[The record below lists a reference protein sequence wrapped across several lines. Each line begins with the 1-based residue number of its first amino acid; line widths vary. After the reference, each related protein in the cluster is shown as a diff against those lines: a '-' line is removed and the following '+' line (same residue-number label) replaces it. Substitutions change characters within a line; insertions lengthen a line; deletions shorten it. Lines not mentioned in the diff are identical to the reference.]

1 MPIFRRGRRA
11 PAPPPATAWDPA
23 ATQPM
28 PVAHQT
34 VVEEYPPPAPPP
46 PREPNI
52 WPWLL
57 ALLALLLLGVGI
69 GVGYALTRNDDNNAA
84 TTTTTSP
91 PATTTVSVPDV
102 VGRRADVAASDL
114 VQVGLKPDLQRKL
127 SKRPSGTVIAQ
138 DPAAAAKVA
147 TGSRVV
153 LTVSRGVDTVSVPA
167 LTGLTLDEAL
177 QKLRAAGL
185 QADATRVASK
195 KPEGQIVGQIPGGSA
210 ELKKGATVKLQVSKG
225 LERVEVPDVVGQ
237 SEVDAATAL
246 AKAGLEA
253 AAKQVP
259 SDQPDG
265 TVVAQSPRAGEQA
278 AKGTRVQ
285 INVSG
290 GRTTTGG
297 TTTSTTTTTTTSSN
311 TVTVPDLVGSTFAD
325 ARRQLRDLG
334 LRADRKDVPSS
345 EPYGNVVAQ
354 YPAPGSTAKKGGS
367 IRVNVSVGR

>member
-1 MPIFRRGRRA
+1 MPIFRRGRRRPA
-11 PAPPPATAWDPA
+11 TQPAPAWDPA

-28 PVAHQT
+28 DVPVTVQER
-34 VVEEYPPPAPPP
+34 VVEEYPPPPPP
-46 PREPNI
+46 PGPQI

-57 ALLALLLLGVGI
+57 ALLALLLLGIGI

-84 TTTTTSP
+84 TTTSTAP
-91 PATTTVSVPDV
+91 PATTNVNVPNV
-102 VGRRADVAASDL
+102 VGRRADAAASDL

-127 SKRPSGTVIAQ
+127 SKRPSGTVIDQ
-138 DPAAAAKVA
+138 SPAAATSVA
-147 TGSRVV
+147 TGSKVV
-153 LTVSRGVDTVSVPA
+153 LTISRGVDTVSVPA

-177 QKLRAAGL
+177 QKLRVAGL
-185 QADATRVASK
+185 QADAARVSSK
-195 KPEGQIVGQIPGGSA
+195 KPEGQVVAQIPGGSA
-210 ELKKGATVKLQVSKG
+210 ELKKGATVKLSVSKG
-225 LERVEVPDVVGQ
+225 VERVDVPDVVGQ
-237 SEVDAATAL
+237 SEVDAAATL
-246 AKAGLEA
+246 TKAGLEV
-253 AAKQVP
+253 AAKRVP

-265 TVVAQSPRAGEQA
+265 TVVAQSPKAGEQA

-297 TTTSTTTTTTTSSN
+297 TTTSGTTTTPSA

-334 LRADRKDVPSS
+334 LKADRKDVPSA